1 MIKFNDLKSQWLAIK
16 DNAMPEIEELMNNC
30 QFILGPQVERFE
42 KSFADYCECQYAV
55 GVSNGTDGIKI
66 AAKALEIEHPNL
78 KVYMPANT
86 FVATWLGIKDAY
98 PNSEIEL
105 IDIKEDGTMNLDIL
119 RSKLEP
125 PRRKPTKPTMYA
137 IGSTHVNLVVAV
149 HMFGNCD
156 NLDEISQICEETQS
170 FLMEDASQ
178 AHGATTPNGTV
189 AGSKGLVSVFSL
201 YPGKNLGGCGD
212 AGVIVTNDRDIFRKA
227 KMLRN
232 YGSEQKYI
240 HEFEGFNNR
249 LDSIQAVVL
258 YWKLKYL
265 DKWNE
270 NRKNFVDK
278 LRNYVDNEYIRWILS
293 PERGQVYHI
302 LPIRVE
308 NRKLFQQHLD
318 AHNIQHGIHY
328 PIPIHKMPFCDKDF
342 DLPITEMLSKEM
354 ASLPIH
360 PFMTDDDLIKIVGC
374 LNRYKGEN

>member
-1 MIKFNDLKSQWLAIK
+1 
-16 DNAMPEIEELMNNC
+16 
-30 QFILGPQVERFE
+30 
-42 KSFADYCECQYAV
+42 
-55 GVSNGTDGIKI
+55 
-66 AAKALEIEHPNL
+66 
-78 KVYMPANT
+78 
-86 FVATWLGIKDAY
+86 
-98 PNSEIEL
+98 
-105 IDIKEDGTMNLDIL
+105 
-119 RSKLEP
+119 
-125 PRRKPTKPTMYA
+125 
-137 IGSTHVNLVVAV
+137 
-149 HMFGNCD
+149 
-156 NLDEISQICEETQS
+156 
-170 FLMEDASQ
+170 
-178 AHGATTPNGTV
+178 
-189 AGSKGLVSVFSL
+189 
-201 YPGKNLGGCGD
+201 
-212 AGVIVTNDRDIFRKA
+212 
-227 KMLRN
+227 
-232 YGSEQKYI
+232 
-240 HEFEGFNNR
+240 
-249 LDSIQAVVL
+249 VL

>member
-16 DNAMPEIEELMNNC
+16 DNAMPEIEELMNRC
-30 QFILGPQVERFE
+30 EFILGPQVERFE
-42 KSFADYCECQYAV
+42 KSFADYCECRYAV

-66 AAKALEIEHPNL
+66 AAKAMQIHHPEL
-78 KVYMPANT
+78 RVYMPANT

-98 PNSEIEL
+98 PHSNIEL

-119 RSKLEP
+119 RSKLE
-125 PRRKPTKPTMYA
+125 KPEIYA
-137 IGSTHVNLVVAV
+137 VGVTHVNLVVAV

-156 NLDEISQICEETQS
+156 NLDEINQICEETKS

-178 AHGATTPNGTV
+178 AHGATTASGTV
-189 AGSKGLVSVFSL
+189 AGSKGVVSVFSL

-212 AGVIVTNDRDIFRKA
+212 AGVIVTNDRDIYKNA

-232 YGSEQKYI
+232 YGSQEKYI

-249 LDSIQAVVL
+249 LDSIQAIVL